1 MHFHSGLSQPA
12 DEVVDVDPTNEIE
25 YGRRSFQVRKDL
37 VKEVVK
43 RAS

>member
-1 MHFHSGLSQPA
+1 
-12 DEVVDVDPTNEIE
+12 VDVDPYYEIK

-43 RAS
+43 KAS